1 MLPFKTVVKFI
12 WFGQWPVPC
21 HTINIVRKAS
31 RDMYT
36 SRILSY
42 IYHTPITPLSSNHLL
57 KIAWVLPKLGL
68 PLDHHWF
75 PYFKKALVKPGST
88 RCPWSD
94 SWGTDHFMAISWRY
108 SWRYKEMWDIMG
120 YHGIYNQ
127 LKYTQIT

>member
-12 WFGQWPVPC
+12 WFGQWHVPC

-31 RDMYT
+31 RDMYTRDMYT

-57 KIAWVLPKLGL
+57 KIAWMLPKLGL

-75 PYFKKALVKPGST
+75 PYFKKALTSSQEALDALGPTLGELT
-88 RCPWSD
+88 TLWRFHGDIHGEIRRC
-94 SWGTDHFMAISWRY
+94 GIL
-108 SWRYKEMWDIMG
+108 WDI
-120 YHGIYNQ
+120 
-127 LKYTQIT
+127 